1 MIDRKMDERRKKRR
15 EERERQELEK
25 YRQERPK
32 IQQQFADLKRDL
44 GSVSEEEWSSI
55 PDIGD
60 RSIKRQ
66 KKAEIYTPVPD
77 TVMARSQETS
87 GYSDQLDER
96 QQKFGGFETPFGG
109 GNSVVN
115 LEQIGGA
122 RGAVLGVKLDQVFF
136 LFFSSSFIVSFSFF
150 FPLIENFEC

>member
-1 MIDRKMDERRKKRR
+1 MYAMIDRKMDERRKKRR

-44 GSVSEEEWSSI
+44 GSVSEDEWSSI

-66 KKAEIYTPVPD
+66 KRPEKLTPVPD
-77 TVMARSQETS
+77 SVLQRSQQSS
-87 GYSDQLDER
+87 GYSDQLDDR

-109 GNSVVN
+109 LNSVVN

-122 RGAVLGVKLDQVFF
+122 RGAVLGVKLDQVP
-136 LFFSSSFIVSFSFF
+136 LFFPCSSLF
-150 FPLIENFEC
+150 